1 MNYKIH
7 KYFMAV
13 AYLLMNDT
21 FYLIPRGRIAIK
33 SDSAGQRWLGDEGHQ
48 HCLVCNIPS
57 EKVIYGSADSV
68 LGWDDLTLCCK
79 SVNHTKMVHFD
90 F

>member
-21 FYLIPRGRIAIK
+21 FYLIPRGRIAIQ

-57 EKVIYGSADSV
+57 EKVIYSSADSV
-68 LGWDDLTLCCK
+68 LGWDLTLCCK